1 MFYLFGFQRQYFS
14 FLYDRL
20 WVTQWVSYK
29 NQQLLI
35 LREYLLSPVFAAY
48 PSRVPVVTR
57 VCCLSFASTCCHPCL
72 LLILREHLLSPVF
85 AHHFIFLFCVFLLL
99 LYLSSFW
106 ILYAQCCRL
115 CGLSIV
121 LLNAYFSLQYFVNP
135 CSCFRPYPLR
145 LMDSDYPF
153 DIFKTFLPSPGLRT
167 VPT

>member
-1 MFYLFGFQRQYFS
+1 LLLILREYLLLPVFAAYPPRAPVVTRVCCLS
-14 FLYDRL
+14 FAS
-20 WVTQWVSYK
+20 TCCHPC
-29 NQQLLI
+29 LLFI

-48 PSRVPVVTR
+48 PPRAPVVTR

-85 AHHFIFLFCVFLLL
+85 AAYPSRVPVVTRVCC
-99 LYLSSFW
+99 LSS
-106 ILYAQCCRL
+106 A
-115 CGLSIV
+115 ST
-121 LLNAYFSLQYFVNP
+121 NAYFSLQYFVNP

>member
-1 MFYLFGFQRQYFS
+1 MFYLFGFQRQYLS
-14 FLYDRL
+14 FLYHRL

-29 NQQLLI
+29 KQQQLSLREYLLSPVFAAYPSRAPVVTRVCCLSSASTCCHPCLLLI
-35 LREYLLSPVFAAY
+35 LREHLLSPVFAAY

-57 VCCLSFASTCCHPCL
+57 VCCLSSAST
-72 LLILREHLLSPVF
+72 
-85 AHHFIFLFCVFLLL
+85 
-99 LYLSSFW
+99 
-106 ILYAQCCRL
+106 
-115 CGLSIV
+115 
-121 LLNAYFSLQYFVNP
+121 NAYFSLQYFVNP

>member
-1 MFYLFGFQRQYFS
+1 MQYPKDKKQTMIYKAKLKIEQQKLQCNQEWATVFRKGNQFPLHLCMVVFYLFGFQRQYLS
-14 FLYDRL
+14 FLYHRL

-29 NQQLLI
+29 KQQQLS

-48 PSRVPVVTR
+48 PSRAPVVTR
-57 VCCLSFASTCCHPCL
+57 VCCLSSAST
-72 LLILREHLLSPVF
+72 
-85 AHHFIFLFCVFLLL
+85 
-99 LYLSSFW
+99 
-106 ILYAQCCRL
+106 
-115 CGLSIV
+115 
-121 LLNAYFSLQYFVNP
+121 NAYFSLQYFVNP